1 MFALLAP
8 TVRATAAGV
17 EAMFVRAR
25 LRLPCRPPKEP
36 AVSEPKESAPK
47 SAVARSSVL
56 PASALLLPKAKVPAA
71 IRVLPA

>member
-1 MFALLAP
+1 M
-8 TVRATAAGV
+8 
-17 EAMFVRAR
+17 
-25 LRLPCRPPKEP
+25 
-36 AVSEPKESAPK
+36 SEPKESAPK